1 MIQPGGFSILDLMNP
16 AEVLYKIVNKANDLS
31 NKVSI
36 DDVINNNK
44 HLIFLEN
51 FFPDFESILGT
62 RKTLINNEIKDIIK
76 VIKPLEN
83 GEILLNGTTKK
94 ITSQEGVLLNFI
106 KLLMTAGLSLIKSVL
121 TSLAKSILIPLGL
134 TVAASNNRCRY

>member
-1 MIQPGGFSILDLMNP
+1 MNP

-31 NKVSI
+31 NKMSI
-36 DDVINNNK
+36 DEVINNNK
-44 HLIFLEN
+44 HLIFLEI
-51 FFPDFESILGT
+51 FFPDFESILGAGT
-62 RKTLINNEIKDIIK
+62 TLISNEIKDIIK

-94 ITSQEGVLLNFI
+94 ITSQEGVLLNFL
-106 KLLMTAGLSLIKSVL
+106 KLLMTAGLSLIKNVL

-134 TVAASNNRCRY
+134 IAAASNNRCRYSA